1 MWPKSVSRS
10 QHHDG
15 DGAILYKLRSR
26 SCPCR
31 WRCAVSLLRL
41 LVLVVLGSVI
51 GLAMPPRE
59 ASGQATPVAP
69 PGVTARTTALLVTAI
84 HDPLR
89 VTGSDGMVH
98 LEYDLVLTNVFTTP
112 VTITA
117 IEVLT
122 PDGQSL
128 LRLEG
133 DALEAMTQPLFG
145 RTPMDVVPQ
154 SGALAVLLDV
164 VVPPEQVPARLTH
177 RITYDLAPDAPLAT
191 IIGSHEIVGPELAVD
206 PFAPVVIAPRS

>member
-1 MWPKSVSRS
+1 M
-10 QHHDG
+10 
-15 DGAILYKLRSR
+15 
-26 SCPCR
+26 
-31 WRCAVSLLRL
+31 SLLRL
-41 LVLVVLGSVI
+41 LVLVALGSVI
-51 GLAMPPRE
+51 GLAAPLRE
-59 ASGQATPVAP
+59 AAGQATPVAP

-98 LEYDLVLTNVFTTP
+98 LEYDLVLTNVFTAP

-145 RTPMDVVPQ
+145 RTPTDLVPE
-154 SGALAVLLDV
+154 SGAVAALLDV

-177 RITYDLAPDAPLAT
+177 RITYDLAPDASNLA

-206 PFAPVVIAPRS
+206 PFAPVVIAPPLRGDRLGQRQRLLRCLGPSLGPPRRRWVASREV

>member
-1 MWPKSVSRS
+1 MAPIPASCLWWRDTVLGSVSWF
-10 QHHDG
+10 
-15 DGAILYKLRSR
+15 
-26 SCPCR
+26 CPSR
-31 WRCAVSLLRL
+31 WRCAVSPLCL
-41 LVLVVLGSVI
+41 LVLVALGSVI
-51 GLAMPPRE
+51 GLAAPLRE

-84 HDPLR
+84 DDPLR

-112 VTITA
+112 VTVTT

-128 LRLEG
+128 LQLTG

-145 RTPMDVVPQ
+145 RTPTALVPQ
-154 SGALAVLLDV
+154 SGALAAMLDV
-164 VVPPEQVPARLTH
+164 VVPPDQVPARLTH
-177 RITYDLAPDAPLAT
+177 RISYEIAPDAPRA
-191 IIGSHEIVGPELAVD
+191 
-206 PFAPVVIAPRS
+206 